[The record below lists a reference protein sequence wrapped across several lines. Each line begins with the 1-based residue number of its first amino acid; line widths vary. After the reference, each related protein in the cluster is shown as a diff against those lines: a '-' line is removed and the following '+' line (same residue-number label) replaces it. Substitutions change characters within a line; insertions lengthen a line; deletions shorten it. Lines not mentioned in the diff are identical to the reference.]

1 MNRQRGQVSTITIA
15 LLVVGLIVGAG
26 GGYFAASSSLQ
37 PKIVDYE
44 SQIAGLET
52 EIPTLVEQIS
62 TLGAMVEELQKT
74 SEENITMEEYCMQVE
89 YVIGRLYEADPEYA
103 EAFLGLFEQAEKP
116 GALSLKEKELISLA
130 IGVVTHCPY
139 CIAFHAKS
147 AIEAGATREEIY
159 EAGLVAGFMGGAP
172 SIPYLKYLFY
182 AADEFLPVN

>member
-15 LLVVGLIVGAG
+15 LLVVGLVVGAG

-44 SQIAGLET
+44 SQIVALET
-52 EIPTLVEQIS
+52 EIPNLEGQIS
-62 TLGAMVEELQKT
+62 TLGARVEALQKS
-74 SEENITMEEYCMQVE
+74 SEDNITMEEYCMQVE

-103 EAFLGLFEQAEKP
+103 EAFLGYFEQAEKP

-139 CIAFHAKS
+139 CIAFHVMS

-172 SIPYLKYLFY
+172 AIPYLKYLFD
-182 AADEFLPVN
+182 ASDEFLSK